1 VKKNKNIFHFSLD
14 KSHFLSYNIGVN
26 KNYFKGEFD
35 MIGTETKVSTEA
47 TVAPSVKVFERD
59 FAPHRRVSIRICK
72 TCGNTYILND
82 SDAKY
87 FIENFGS
94 LPLRC
99 ENCREK
105 RRKENPFP
113 KTETTDE
120 VVVAE

>member
-1 VKKNKNIFHFSLD
+1 MENI
-14 KSHFLSYNIGVN
+14 
-26 KNYFKGEFD
+26 
-35 MIGTETKVSTEA
+35 METKVNAETTTP
-47 TVAPSVKVFERD
+47 TVTVPTVKVFERD

-99 ENCREK
+99 DSCREK
-105 RRKENPFP
+105 RRKENPFT
-113 KTETTDE
+113 KSETTETTT
-120 VVVAE
+120 AK

>member
-1 VKKNKNIFHFSLD
+1 MIDTEVK
-14 KSHFLSYNIGVN
+14 VN
-26 KNYFKGEFD
+26 
-35 MIGTETKVSTEA
+35 TETAEA
-47 TVAPSVKVFERD
+47 PIVKTFERD

-99 ENCREK
+99 ESCREK

-113 KTETTDE
+113 KAETAETTT
-120 VVVAE
+120 AE

>member
-1 VKKNKNIFHFSLD
+1 MADI
-14 KSHFLSYNIGVN
+14 
-26 KNYFKGEFD
+26 
-35 MIGTETKVSTEA
+35 ETKENAEA
-47 TVAPSVKVFERD
+47 TSAPTVKLFERD

-87 FIENFGS
+87 FIENYGS

-105 RRKENPFP
+105 RRKDNPYSAEKP
-113 KTETTDE
+113 TETSTE
-120 VVVAE
+120 ITE

>member
-1 VKKNKNIFHFSLD
+1 MMDTEVK
-14 KSHFLSYNIGVN
+14 VV
-26 KNYFKGEFD
+26 
-35 MIGTETKVSTEA
+35 TETTEA
-47 TVAPSVKVFERD
+47 PTTKVFERD

-87 FIENFGS
+87 FIESFGS

-99 ENCREK
+99 ESCREK

-113 KTETTDE
+113 KAETTETTT
-120 VVVAE
+120 AE